1 MKKLPYNESFIRPE
15 CVEINAKGV
24 KRNYRFLHISD
35 AHVAVA
41 HENASDEERALAEKQ
56 AKRWSLGVLTSTCAF
71 EEMLKYVRHVRPDA
85 LLIAGDAVD
94 YQDEATA
101 DWMGERL
108 TALKNEGIDTLYAF
122 GNHEGA
128 SYVESIPDYR
138 AYYYLYTDVMGG
150 DPSFQIMDMRDLL
163 IVAVEDSMRDITE
176 IQLDRMRSVIAE
188 AKERE
193 ISIILLLH
201 IPIFADEL
209 APSVLKIWGP
219 SFMLGSL
226 AEDSPTVHEFCNLI
240 KSEDSPIAAVLAG
253 HIHYSQ
259 KGYVSQ
265 GRMQYVSAPAFEG
278 FVYDITV
285 NGENNKY

>member
-1 MKKLPYNESFIRPE
+1 MENLPYNESFIRPE
-15 CVEINAKGV
+15 RVEINAKGV
-24 KRNYRFLHISD
+24 KRSYRFLHISD

-41 HENASDEERALAEKQ
+41 SENASDEERALAEKQ

-101 DWMGERL
+101 DWMGRRL
-108 TALKNEGIDTLYAF
+108 AALKNEGIDTLYAF

-138 AYYYLYTDVMGG
+138 AYYYLYSDVMGG
-150 DPSFQIMDMRDLL
+150 DPSFQIMDLGDLL

-176 IQLDRMRSVIAE
+176 SQLERMRSVIAE

-209 APSVLKIWGP
+209 APGVLKIWGP

-285 NGENNKY
+285 KVEE

>member
-1 MKKLPYNESFIRPE
+1 MGKLPYNESFIRPE
-15 CVEINAKGV
+15 CVEIKAKGV
-24 KRNYRFLHISD
+24 KRSYRFLHISD
-35 AHVAVA
+35 AHVAIA
-41 HENASDEERALAEKQ
+41 SEYASDAERALAEKQ
-56 AKRWSLGVLTSTCAF
+56 AKRWSQGVLTSTEAF
-71 EEMLKYVRHVRPDA
+71 EEMLKYVRWVHPDA

-101 DWMGERL
+101 NWMGERL
-108 TALKNEGIDTLYAF
+108 AALKNEGIDALYAF

-138 AYYYLYTDVMGG
+138 AYYYLYSAVMGG
-150 DPSFQIMDMRDLL
+150 DPSFQIMDQGDLL

-176 IQLDRMRSVIAE
+176 SQLERMKSIIAE
-188 AKERE
+188 AKERG
-193 ISIILLLH
+193 ISIILLMH
-201 IPIFADEL
+201 VPICTEEL

-219 SFMLGSL
+219 SFMIGSL

-259 KGYVSQ
+259 KGCVSPR
-265 GRMQYVSAPAFEG
+265 RMQYVSAPAFEG

-285 NGENNKY
+285 NGED

>member
-1 MKKLPYNESFIRPE
+1 MKNLPYNESFIRPE
-15 CVEINAKGV
+15 RVEIRAKGV
-24 KRNYRFLHISD
+24 KRSYRFLHISD
-35 AHVAVA
+35 AHIAVA
-41 HENASDEERALAEKQ
+41 NEHASDAERALAEQQ
-56 AKRWSLGVLTSTCAF
+56 AKRWSLGVLTSTESF
-71 EEMLKYVRHVRPDA
+71 EEMLKYVRYVHPDA

-101 DWMGERL
+101 DWMGSEL
-108 TALKNEGIDTLYAF
+108 AALKNEGIDTLYAF

-150 DPSFQIMDMRDLL
+150 DPSFQVMDLGDLL
-163 IVAVEDSMRDITE
+163 IVAVEDSTRDITE
-176 IQLDRMRSVIAE
+176 SQLERMKSIIAE

-193 ISIILLLH
+193 ISIILLMH
-201 IPIFADEL
+201 IPICAEEL
-209 APSVLKIWGP
+209 APRVLKIWGP
-219 SFMLGSL
+219 SFMIGSL
-226 AEDSPTVHEFCNLI
+226 PEDSPVVHEFCNLV
-240 KSEDSPIAAVLAG
+240 KAEESPIAAVLAG

-259 KGYVSQ
+259 KGFVSP

-285 NGENNKY
+285 SGEE

>member
-1 MKKLPYNESFIRPE
+1 MENLPYNESFIRPE
-15 CVEINAKGV
+15 RVEINAKGV
-24 KRNYRFLHISD
+24 KRSYRFLHISD

-41 HENASDEERALAEKQ
+41 YENASDEERALAEKQ

-71 EEMLKYVRHVRPDA
+71 EEMLKYVRHVRPVA

-101 DWMGERL
+101 DWMVGRL
-108 TALKNEGIDTLYAF
+108 AALKNEGIDTLYAF

-138 AYYYLYTDVMGG
+138 AYYYLYSDVMGG
-150 DPSFQIMDMRDLL
+150 DPSFQIMDLGDLL

-176 IQLDRMRSVIAE
+176 SQLDRMRSVIAE

-240 KSEDSPIAAVLAG
+240 KSEESPIAAVLAG

-259 KGYVSQ
+259 KGYVSP

>member
-1 MKKLPYNESFIRPE
+1 MGNLPYNESFIRPE
-15 CVEINAKGV
+15 RVEIRAKGV
-24 KRNYRFLHISD
+24 KKSYHFLHISD

-41 HENASDEERALAEKQ
+41 NENATDDERALAENQ
-56 AKRWSLGVLTSTCAF
+56 SKRWSQGVLTSTEAF
-71 EEMLKYVRHVRPDA
+71 EEMLKYVRYVRPDA

-101 DWMGERL
+101 DWIGGRL
-108 TALKNEGIDTLYAF
+108 TALKNDGIDTLYAF

-150 DPSFQIMDMRDLL
+150 DPSFQVMDLGDLL
-163 IVAVEDSMRDITE
+163 VVAVEDSTREITE
-176 IQLDRMRSVIAE
+176 SQLERMKSVIAE

-193 ISIILLLH
+193 ISIILLMH
-201 IPIFADEL
+201 IPICAEEL
-209 APSVLKIWGP
+209 APRVLKIWGP
-219 SFMLGSL
+219 SFMIGSL
-226 AEDSPTVHEFCNLI
+226 AEDSPTVHEFCNLV

-259 KGYVSQ
+259 KGFISPE
-265 GRMQYVSAPAFEG
+265 RMQYVTAPTFEG

-285 NGENNKY
+285 KIEE

>member
-1 MKKLPYNESFIRPE
+1 
-15 CVEINAKGV
+15 
-24 KRNYRFLHISD
+24 
-35 AHVAVA
+35 
-41 HENASDEERALAEKQ
+41 
-56 AKRWSLGVLTSTCAF
+56 
-71 EEMLKYVRHVRPDA
+71 
-85 LLIAGDAVD
+85 
-94 YQDEATA
+94 
-101 DWMGERL
+101 
-108 TALKNEGIDTLYAF
+108 
-122 GNHEGA
+122 
-128 SYVESIPDYR
+128 
-138 AYYYLYTDVMGG
+138 
-150 DPSFQIMDMRDLL
+150 
-163 IVAVEDSMRDITE
+163 MRDITE
-176 IQLDRMRSVIAE
+176 SQLDRMRSVIAE

-201 IPIFADEL
+201 IPVCTEEL

-259 KGYVSQ
+259 KGYVSP

>member
-1 MKKLPYNESFIRPE
+1 MENLPYNESFIRPE
-15 CVEINAKGV
+15 RVEINAKGV
-24 KRNYRFLHISD
+24 KRGYRFLHISD

-41 HENASDEERALAEKQ
+41 NENASDEERALAEKQ

-94 YQDEATA
+94 YQNEATA

-138 AYYYLYTDVMGG
+138 AYYYLYSDVMGG
-150 DPSFQIMDMRDLL
+150 DPSFQIMDLGDLL

-176 IQLDRMRSVIAE
+176 SQLDRMRSVIAE

-226 AEDSPTVHEFCNLI
+226 AEDSPTVHEFCDLI

-265 GRMQYVSAPAFEG
+265 GRMQYVSAPTFEG

>member
-1 MKKLPYNESFIRPE
+1 MENLPYNESFIRPE
-15 CVEINAKGV
+15 RVEINAKGV
-24 KRNYRFLHISD
+24 KRSYRFLHISD

-41 HENASDEERALAEKQ
+41 SENASDEERALAEKQ

-101 DWMGERL
+101 DWMVGRL
-108 TALKNEGIDTLYAF
+108 AALKNEGIDTLYAF

-138 AYYYLYTDVMGG
+138 AYYDLYSDVMGG
-150 DPSFQIMDMRDLL
+150 DPSFQIMDLGDLL
-163 IVAVEDSMRDITE
+163 LVAVEDSMRDITE
-176 IQLDRMRSVIAE
+176 SQLERMRSVIAE

-240 KSEDSPIAAVLAG
+240 KSEESPIAAVLAG

-259 KGYVSQ
+259 KGYVSP

-285 NGENNKY
+285 NGEE